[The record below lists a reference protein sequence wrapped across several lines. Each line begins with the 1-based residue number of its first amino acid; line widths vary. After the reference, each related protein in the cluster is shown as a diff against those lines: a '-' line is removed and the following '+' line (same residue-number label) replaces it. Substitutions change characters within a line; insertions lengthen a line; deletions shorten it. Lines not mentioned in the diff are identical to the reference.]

1 MTAHH
6 YPNLIGARLWYLFT
20 RLSLDKVQLECKPLN
35 ACNSLCNS
43 LAILCDKVA
52 PAAQGPGG
60 QSCRYRSM
68 EEQVWRKW
76 AWWGGTDKVERD
88 PGNLGRPLYLLEL
101 YSSFHRVKDISF
113 TIFLFVCITSFIL
126 IHFFFLN
133 FQVSFTCRVG
143 DSLHIGQNSNFPEGI
158 QETSSCLS
166 FQRYLLRTDFTWYK
180 NHYKHPLFRVHGIL
194 LYTSVFL
201 FKGINSFLH
210 GSPGQ
215 R

>member
-1 MTAHH
+1 M
-6 YPNLIGARLWYLFT
+6 GARLCYLFT
-20 RLSLDKVQLECKPLN
+20 HLSLDKVQLECKPLN

-68 EEQVWRKW
+68 EEQVWRTW
-76 AWWGGTDKVERD
+76 AWWRGGGTDKVERG

-101 YSSFHRVKDISF
+101 YSSFYRVKDISF
-113 TIFLFVCITSFIL
+113 AIFLFVCITSFIL
-126 IHFFFLN
+126 IHFFFLK

-143 DSLHIGQNSNFPEGI
+143 DSLHRGQNSNFPEGI

-166 FQRYLLRTDFTWYK
+166 FQRYPLRTDFTWYK
-180 NHYKHPLFRVHGIL
+180 NHYKHLLFRVHGIL
-194 LYTSVFL
+194 FYTCL
-201 FKGINSFLH
+201 LI
-210 GSPGQ
+210 
-215 R
+215 